1 MLVLVQTRPPTTV
14 AFSSFAFLF
23 LDVDTAY
30 GFLKDIS
37 ITPACD
43 IAPKMV
49 IVIPLA
55 VGTMLLAGVPFR
67 EWP

>member
-1 MLVLVQTRPPTTV
+1 MLVLVPTRPLTTV

-23 LDVDTAY
+23 LDVDT